1 MRCFLAAAV
10 KDPGLYVQSLIDLPK
25 RPSDERRVLF
35 RQAMAALSR
44 ATVDDGPGLLE
55 GLSPE
60 AVGAGVRAAL
70 ADGLLDDLDWL
81 APPAAGRALYLL
93 AAALPAG
100 SEQRDLGRRV
110 LSRLYSSNAETFLGM
125 ATVMAIS
132 GGKGLSASGTLARVS
147 LVTELP
153 LMQGLAD
160 GPLALALVSRREF
173 AREWIVAPST
183 RSLPARRLAARL
195 LERAAREAAKRA
207 SQGDPHALRV
217 FRGDAIQAAFARL
230 LADRESLVWRHV
242 AVARGLVAP
251 WLPEP
256 RRELEGALSPDLTPT
271 EWRRGATSIAA
282 YGAVRPD
289 DAERLAVRVFKGELV
304 SKDPGVAGAFVWGLP
319 RVAEAEPD
327 AASLLLGLVL
337 RSAPEEVAES
347 ILWLRDELGPSHFFD
362 GAAKKVLAAFP
373 TGAVDDDGLRD
384 ELRRDLEDPTRER
397 EPLRKELARALSA
410 FAQDSAQAAH
420 SRGMALLESTK
431 AVVSALEGIPESRGD
446 ATKRSAERRGT
457 LSILRD
463 LDFSLLERNV
473 LSDLIRL
480 DTSQEKV
487 LAGEVALESLR
498 DHVASFMLTQ
508 QFPESRAEQAPE
520 PEPASGHGLGLVRV
534 RALLHL
540 VDGDTTMITEDATRA
555 TRQRLRWQN
564 TVVSILASID
574 LDSASKLRRALLAT
588 LARAL
593 DALVRAEQL
602 DVADAFLCVAE
613 KLHQEDDFRALS
625 EASMNPDQRHTLG
638 EYATFL
644 AVSEK
649 PKQSKALNLNVGPY
663 DSLFPP
669 PAEDTGLHLVG
680 FGATVMRAA
689 EADPR
694 VAKLARFAD
703 EVFSEGSARGEA
715 LRTVLVR
722 LHAVLAVIAR
732 AKSLRGMG
740 AGVQSDAE
748 VVQNLESTVVALA
761 QIVKGSRARLQ
772 VAGVPA
778 RKESR
783 FVSGSVR
790 LLSVVVGRVLSGS
803 EARIAPETLAASLDE
818 LTRGL
823 PKAICDLVVKTAGRL
838 ADLPVDPIPED
849 DAPPSI
855 AKPEA
860 LPSWLPARRVL
871 GAFYV
876 LRQLGVGGAGSVFVV
891 HRLEDRHEPNAER
904 FALKVPDYDASAAR
918 SLSEAEFMDMFR
930 SEATALVALPPHPNL
945 ARFVTFDLAARPK
958 PILVMELVEGLT
970 LELAVQSLALD
981 MPRVLRAMRDLLTGL
996 TVMHDAGLGHLD
1008 VKPSN
1013 VVLRGGEVAVLVD
1026 FGLSGRKLRP
1036 GCASGPYGAP
1046 EVWVPKDPNASPL
1059 PADVYAFGCL
1069 VFEVVTNDLLFD
1081 AEEEVALVSSHLMHD
1096 GGPAKLGRLA
1106 KVPGFAPLAELI
1118 RQCLRRDPQKRI
1130 SVPALA
1136 KALEAG
1142 SPALEGLAW
1151 PVELPAA

>member
-1 MRCFLAAAV
+1 V

-25 RPSDERRVLF
+25 RPPDERRVLF

-44 ATVDDGPGLLE
+44 ASVDDGPGPLE
-55 GLSPE
+55 GLNPDAIGA
-60 AVGAGVRAAL
+60 AVRVAL
-70 ADGLLDDLDWL
+70 GEGLLDDLDWL

-100 SEQRDLGRRV
+100 VEQRDLGRRV
-110 LSRLYSSNAETFLGM
+110 LSRLFSGNAETFVGM

-132 GGKGLSASGTLARVS
+132 GGKGLSSSGSIARVS

-153 LMQGLAD
+153 LMHGVAD

-207 SQGDPHALRV
+207 SQGDAHALRV
-217 FRGDAIQAAFARL
+217 FRSDAIQAAFSRL

-242 AVARGLVAP
+242 AIARGLVAP

-256 RRELEGALSPDLTPT
+256 RRELEGSLSPELTPT

-282 YGAVRPD
+282 YAAVRPE

-337 RSAPEEVAES
+337 RSAPEEVAEAV
-347 ILWLRDELGPSHFFD
+347 LWLREELGPSHFFD
-362 GAAKKVLAAFP
+362 GAAKRVLAALP
-373 TGAVDDDGLRD
+373 TTEVDDDGLRN
-384 ELRRDLEDPTRER
+384 ELRRDLEGAPRER
-397 EPLRKELARALSA
+397 EPLRREIERALSA

-431 AVVSALEGIPESRGD
+431 VAVAELD
-446 ATKRSAERRGT
+446 AAPQSQPDPGRRKVERARSFAV
-457 LSILRD
+457 LRD
-463 LDFSLLERNV
+463 LDVSLLERNV
-473 LSDLIRL
+473 LSDLLRL

-487 LAGEVALESLR
+487 AAGEASLEALR
-498 DHVASFMLTQ
+498 DHVGGWMLAR
-508 QFPESRAEQAPE
+508 QFPPAGMPTP
-520 PEPASGHGLGLVRV
+520 PEPAIGLGLLRV

-540 VDGDTTMITEDATRA
+540 VDGDSSIATEDSSLSA
-555 TRQRLRWQN
+555 RQRARWQ
-564 TVVSILASID
+564 TTATSVLAGLEGD
-574 LDSASKLRRALLAT
+574 AAPGLRRVLLAT
-588 LARAL
+588 MARSL
-593 DALVRAEQL
+593 DALIRTEQL
-602 DVADAFLCVAE
+602 EVVDAFLCVAE
-613 KLHQEDDFRALS
+613 RLHLEDDFRTLA
-625 EASMNPDQRHTLG
+625 EASMNPDHRHTLS

-644 AVSEK
+644 ANEAEK
-649 PKQSKALNLNVGPY
+649 PKRFEGMKLNVGPY

-669 PAEDTGLHLVG
+669 PDDSGLNLVG
-680 FGATVMRAA
+680 FGAPVLR
-689 EADPR
+689 DVDDLR

-703 EVFSEGSARGEA
+703 ELFSEGSARAEA

-722 LHAVLAVIAR
+722 LHAVLAILSRAR
-732 AKSLRGMG
+732 SLKGMG
-740 AGVQSDAE
+740 GGTVPDAE
-748 VVQNLESTVVALA
+748 VVQNLEGTVVALA
-761 QIVKGSRARLQ
+761 HVVKGSRARLQ
-772 VAGVPA
+772 PVGGGPS

-790 LLSVVVGRVLSGS
+790 LLSVIVGRVLSGS
-803 EARIAPETLAASLDE
+803 ETRIAPETLSGSLEE

-823 PKAICDLVVKTAGRL
+823 PRAIADLVMKTAGRL
-838 ADLPVDPIPED
+838 AELPVEPIKED
-849 DAPPSI
+849 TSPA
-855 AKPEA
+855 AVAQHEA
-860 LPSWLPARRVL
+860 LPTWLPARRVL

-891 HRLEDRHEPNAER
+891 NRVEDRNDPNAER

-918 SLSEAEFMDMFR
+918 SLSEAEFLDMFR

-981 MPRVLRAMRDLLTGL
+981 MPRVLSALRDLLTGL
-996 TVMHDAGLGHLD
+996 AVMHEAGLGHLD

-1026 FGLSGRKLRP
+1026 FGLAGRKLRP

-1046 EVWVPKDPNASPL
+1046 EVWVPKDVPSSPL

-1069 VFEVVTNDLLFD
+1069 LFEALTGEVLFD
-1081 AEEEVALVSSHLMHD
+1081 AEQEVALVSSHLVHD
-1096 GGPAKLGRLA
+1096 GGPQKLTRLA
-1106 KVPGFAPLAELI
+1106 RAPGMRAAAELV
-1118 RQCLRRDPQKRI
+1118 RSCLRRDPAKRCT
-1130 SVPALA
+1130 VEDLTRELA
-1136 KALEAG
+1136 T
-1142 SPALEGLAW
+1142 LAPEIEHLPW
-1151 PVELPAA
+1151 PVELPA

>member
-1 MRCFLAAAV
+1 V

-44 ATVDDGPGLLE
+44 AIVDDGPGLLE

-93 AAALPAG
+93 AAALPPG
-100 SEQRDLGRRV
+100 VEQRDLGRRV
-110 LSRLYSSNAETFLGM
+110 LSRLYSGNAETFLGM

-207 SQGDPHALRV
+207 SQGDAHALRV

-256 RRELEGALSPDLTPT
+256 RRELEGALSPDLSPT

-347 ILWLRDELGPSHFFD
+347 VLWLKDELGPSHFFE
-362 GAAKKVLAAFP
+362 GAAKKVLAALP
-373 TGAVDDDGLRD
+373 TTPVDDDGLRE
-384 ELRRDLEDPTRER
+384 ELRRDLEDPARDR

-431 AVVSALEGIPESRGD
+431 HVVAALDAIPESRAEGSKKGD
-446 ATKRSAERRGT
+446 QRKATLA
-457 LSILRD
+457 ILRD
-463 LDFSLLERNV
+463 LDVSLFERNV
-473 LSDLIRL
+473 LRDLLRL

-487 LAGEVALESLR
+487 MAGEAALEALR
-498 DHVASFMLTQ
+498 DHVAGFMLAQ
-508 QFPESRAEQAPE
+508 QFPDAAPGVPRV
-520 PEPASGHGLGLVRV
+520 PEPAVGLGLVRV
-534 RALLHL
+534 RSLLHL
-540 VDGDTTMITEDATRA
+540 VDGDTTMVTEDPAQSA
-555 TRQRLRWQN
+555 RQKLRWQN
-564 TVVSILASID
+564 TVTSVLASVD
-574 LDSASKLRRALLAT
+574 LDATSKLRRALLAT

-593 DALVRAEQL
+593 DALVRTEQL

-613 KLHQEDDFRALS
+613 RLSLEDDFRALS

-644 AVSEK
+644 AEGEK
-649 PKQSKALNLNVGPY
+649 PKVSKTLNLNVGPY

-680 FGATVMRAA
+680 FGAPVVRAA
-689 EADPR
+689 EDPR
-694 VAKLARFAD
+694 VAKLGRFAD

-715 LRTVLVR
+715 LRNALVR
-722 LHAVLAVIAR
+722 LHAVLAVLSR

-761 QIVKGSRARLQ
+761 QIVKGARARLQ
-772 VAGVPA
+772 VPGQPA

-790 LLSVVVGRVLSGS
+790 LLSVVVGRVLSGA
-803 EARIAPETLAASLDE
+803 EPRIAPETLAASLEE

-823 PKAICDLVVKTAGRL
+823 PRAIGELVLKTAGRL
-838 ADLPVDPIPED
+838 ADLPVDPVPED
-849 DAPPSI
+849 EAPPSI
-855 AKPEA
+855 AKPEQ

-996 TVMHDAGLGHLD
+996 TVMHEAGLGHLD

-1046 EVWVPKDPNASPL
+1046 EVWVPKDPSASPL
-1059 PADVYAFGCL
+1059 PADVYAYGCL
-1069 VFEVVTNDLLFD
+1069 VFEVLTNDLLFD
-1081 AEEEVALVSSHLMHD
+1081 AEEEVALVSSHLVHD
-1096 GGPAKLGRLA
+1096 GGPPKLARLA
-1106 KVPGFAPLAELI
+1106 KAPGMAPLADLV
-1118 RQCLRRDPQKRI
+1118 RQCLRRDPSKRI
-1130 SVPALA
+1130 TVPALA
-1136 KALEAG
+1136 KALDALAPSLEAR
-1142 SPALEGLAW
+1142 AW
-1151 PVELPAA
+1151 PVELPP